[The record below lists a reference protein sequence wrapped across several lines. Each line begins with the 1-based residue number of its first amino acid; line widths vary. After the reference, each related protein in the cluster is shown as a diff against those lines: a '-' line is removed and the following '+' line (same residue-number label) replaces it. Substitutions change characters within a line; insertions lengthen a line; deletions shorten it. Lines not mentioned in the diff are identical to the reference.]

1 MRKTFITLIGAIIM
15 LFMANT
21 LFAQGPQAFNYQ
33 AVARDA
39 SGNLI
44 ANHII
49 GIKIIIHQGSA
60 AGTVIYAETFIPTT
74 NKFGLF
80 TIAVGQGTFLVGT
93 FNSIPWNSGTYWL
106 QVQMDPSGGT
116 TYSDMGTSQ
125 LLSVPFA
132 LYANTAGISGTT
144 GSTGITGPTGA
155 DGLPG
160 ITGSIGPTGNVGATG
175 PTGAGIIGATGP
187 IGPTGSTGA
196 IGVTGPTGAGSAS
209 GTTGSTGPIGPTGI
223 TGSTGVTGAVGPTGT
238 NANVREVA
246 DEFTATAAQTAF
258 TLTQTP
264 SANSK
269 VKMYINGIR
278 ISNTAYTSTGT
289 ALTYIPANNGSY
301 ALVIGDRVEFDY
313 YY

>member
-1 MRKTFITLIGAIIM
+1 MRKIFITLIEAIIM

-44 ANHII
+44 ENHII
-49 GIKIIIHQGSA
+49 GIKIIIHQGSSS
-60 AGTVIYAETFIPTT
+60 GNVVYAETFTPTT

-93 FNSIPWNSGTYWL
+93 FNSIPWNSGIYWL

-116 TYSDMGTSQ
+116 IYSDMGTSQ

-132 LYANTAGISGTT
+132 LYANAAGTSGTT
-144 GSTGITGPTGA
+144 GPTGITGPTGA
-155 DGLPG
+155 DGLLG

-175 PTGAGIIGATGP
+175 PTGAGITGTTGP
-187 IGPTGSTGA
+187 IGPTGNAGVTGL
-196 IGVTGPTGAGSAS
+196 IGATGPTGAGI
-209 GTTGSTGPIGPTGI
+209 TGPTGPMGNTGI

-246 DEFTATAAQTAF
+246 DEYTATTAQTAF

-269 VKMYINGIR
+269 VKMFINGIR
-278 ISNTAYTSTGT
+278 ISNTAYTNTGT

-301 ALVIGDRVEFDY
+301 ALVIGDRIEFDY